1 MVTDLNAA
9 FLPASCPLLVVK
21 VGSSLLVQP
30 DGTVRR
36 EWLQTLVADISARH
50 KAGQR
55 CIIVTSGAIALG
67 ARRLGF
73 DKGGRASLADA
84 QAAASVG
91 QIVLSGIWAELLE
104 GNSLAAAQMLV
115 TLDDLEDRRRYLNI
129 AATLDRLL
137 GAGAVPVINENDS
150 VATEEIRFGDNDRLA
165 ARVAQA
171 AGAAGVILLS
181 DVDGLFD
188 RAPHLPG
195 AVLLPTIDKIDG
207 RVRVMVA
214 EGSSSGMG
222 SGGMASKL
230 DAADIATRAGIGLV
244 IASGLRNH
252 PLAALEQGG
261 PATFFAPREG
271 GSARKSWLG
280 GRLTVKGRIR
290 IDDGAVQALKAGSSL
305 LPAGALSVEGE
316 FKRGDVMGQFH
327 ELFLRG
333 AVEGEDTMHACLHWH
348 QGHRGMVLRG
358 ELLEHQPAELVLA
371 GHLFAAIVH
380 RHDRGQSH
388 LFAGCESEAR
398 ALKSCDDP
406 HLAVVFKGERGLP
419 VTRPADGHDESAALA

>member
-1 MVTDLNAA
+1 MVADLNAA
-9 FLPASCPLLVVK
+9 FLPTSCPLLVVK

-30 DGTVRR
+30 DGNVRR
-36 EWLQTLVADISARH
+36 QWLETLVADISARH

-55 CIIVTSGAIALG
+55 IVIVTSGAIALG

-73 DKGGRASLADA
+73 EKGGRGSLADA

-91 QIVLSGIWAELLE
+91 QIVLSGIWAELLDAQ
-104 GNSLAAAQMLV
+104 SLAAAQMLV

-171 AGAAGVILLS
+171 AGASGVILLS

-195 AVLLPTIDKIDG
+195 AMLLANIEKIDG
-207 RVRVMVA
+207 RVRIMVA

-244 IASGLRNH
+244 IASGLRDH
-252 PLAALEQGG
+252 PLAALEAGG
-261 PATFFAPREG
+261 PSTFFAPRDG

-290 IDDGAVQALKAGSSL
+290 IDAGAIKALISGSSL

-316 FKRGDVMGQFH
+316 FKRGDVIDISDDDGVAVA
-327 ELFLRG
+327 RG
-333 AVEGEDTMHACLHWH
+333 LSEYDAVDAARIC
-348 QGHRGMVLRG
+348 GHRSSELADILGTVPRSVLVHRD
-358 ELLEHQPAELVLA
+358 QLVL
-371 GHLFAAIVH
+371 L
-380 RHDRGQSH
+380 
-388 LFAGCESEAR
+388 
-398 ALKSCDDP
+398 
-406 HLAVVFKGERGLP
+406 
-419 VTRPADGHDESAALA
+419 

>member
-1 MVTDLNAA
+1 MVADLNAA
-9 FLPASCPLLVVK
+9 FLPTSCPLLVVK

-91 QIVLSGIWAELLE
+91 QIVLSGIWADLLE
-104 GNSLAAAQMLV
+104 GQSLAAAQMLV

-137 GAGAVPVINENDS
+137 GADAVPVINENDS

-171 AGAAGVILLS
+171 AGATGVILLS

-195 AVLLPTIDKIDG
+195 AVLLPTIEKIDG

-214 EGSSSGMG
+214 EGSPSGMG

-244 IASGLRNH
+244 IASGLRDH
-252 PLAALEQGG
+252 PLMALEQGG
-261 PATFFAPREG
+261 LSTFFAPREG
-271 GSARKSWLG
+271 ASARKSWLG

-290 IDDGAVQALKAGSSL
+290 IDDGAVQALENGSSL

-316 FKRGDVMGQFH
+316 FKRGDVIDIS
-327 ELFLRG
+327 
-333 AVEGEDTMHACLHWH
+333 GEDGIAIARGLSEYDAVDAARIC
-348 QGHRGMVLRG
+348 GHRSSELAAILGTVPRSVLVHRD
-358 ELLEHQPAELVLA
+358 QLVL
-371 GHLFAAIVH
+371 L
-380 RHDRGQSH
+380 
-388 LFAGCESEAR
+388 
-398 ALKSCDDP
+398 
-406 HLAVVFKGERGLP
+406 
-419 VTRPADGHDESAALA
+419 

>member
-1 MVTDLNAA
+1 MVADLNAA
-9 FLPASCPLLVVK
+9 FLPTSCPLLVVK

-30 DGTVRR
+30 DGNVRR
-36 EWLQTLVADISARH
+36 QWLETLVADISARH

-55 CIIVTSGAIALG
+55 IVIVTSGAIALG

-73 DKGGRASLADA
+73 EKGGRSSLADA

-91 QIVLSGIWAELLE
+91 QIVLSGIWAELLDAQ
-104 GNSLAAAQMLV
+104 SLAAAQMLV

-171 AGAAGVILLS
+171 AGASGVILLS

-195 AVLLPTIDKIDG
+195 AMLLANIEKIDG

-244 IASGLRNH
+244 IASGLRDH
-252 PLAALEQGG
+252 PLAALGTGG
-261 PATFFAPREG
+261 PSTFFAPRDG

-290 IDDGAVQALKAGSSL
+290 VDAGAIKALISGSSL

-316 FKRGDVMGQFH
+316 FKRGDVIDISDDDGVAVA
-327 ELFLRG
+327 RG
-333 AVEGEDTMHACLHWH
+333 LSEYDAVDAARIC
-348 QGHRGMVLRG
+348 GHRSSELADILGTVPRSVLVHRD
-358 ELLEHQPAELVLA
+358 QLVL
-371 GHLFAAIVH
+371 L
-380 RHDRGQSH
+380 
-388 LFAGCESEAR
+388 
-398 ALKSCDDP
+398 
-406 HLAVVFKGERGLP
+406 
-419 VTRPADGHDESAALA
+419 

>member
-1 MVTDLNAA
+1 MVADLNAA
-9 FLPASCPLLVVK
+9 FLPTSCPLLVVK

-30 DGTVRR
+30 DGNVRR
-36 EWLQTLVADISARH
+36 QWLETLVADISARH

-55 CIIVTSGAIALG
+55 IVIVTSGAIALG

-73 DKGGRASLADA
+73 EKGGRSSLADA

-91 QIVLSGIWAELLE
+91 QIVLSGIWADLLDAQ
-104 GNSLAAAQMLV
+104 SLAAAQMLV

-171 AGAAGVILLS
+171 AGASGVILLS

-195 AVLLPTIDKIDG
+195 ATLLPTIAKIDG

-244 IASGLRNH
+244 IASGLRDH
-252 PLAALEQGG
+252 PIAALETGG
-261 PATFFAPREG
+261 PSTFFAPRDG

-290 IDDGAVQALKAGSSL
+290 VDAGAIKALSSGSSL

-316 FKRGDVMGQFH
+316 FKRGDVIDISDDDGVAVA
-327 ELFLRG
+327 RG
-333 AVEGEDTMHACLHWH
+333 LSEYDAVDAARIC
-348 QGHRGMVLRG
+348 GHRSSELADILGTVPRSVLVHRD
-358 ELLEHQPAELVLA
+358 QLVL
-371 GHLFAAIVH
+371 L
-380 RHDRGQSH
+380 
-388 LFAGCESEAR
+388 
-398 ALKSCDDP
+398 
-406 HLAVVFKGERGLP
+406 
-419 VTRPADGHDESAALA
+419 

>member
-1 MVTDLNAA
+1 MVADLNAA
-9 FLPASCPLLVVK
+9 FLPTSCPLLVVK

-30 DGTVRR
+30 DGNVRR
-36 EWLQTLVADISARH
+36 QWLETLVADISARH

-55 CIIVTSGAIALG
+55 IVIVTSGAIALG

-73 DKGGRASLADA
+73 EKGGRSSLADA

-91 QIVLSGIWAELLE
+91 QIVLSGIWAELLDAQ
-104 GNSLAAAQMLV
+104 SLAAAQMLV

-137 GAGAVPVINENDS
+137 GAGAGPVINENDS

-171 AGAAGVILLS
+171 AGAKGVVLLS

-195 AVLLPTIDKIDG
+195 AMLLPTIEKIDG
-207 RVRVMVA
+207 RVRIMVA

-244 IASGLRNH
+244 IASGLRDH
-252 PLAALEQGG
+252 PLAELETGG
-261 PATFFAPREG
+261 PSTFFAPRDG

-290 IDDGAVQALKAGSSL
+290 VDAGAIQALLSGSSL

-316 FKRGDVMGQFH
+316 FKRGDVIDISDDDGVAVA
-327 ELFLRG
+327 RG
-333 AVEGEDTMHACLHWH
+333 LSEYDAVDAARIC
-348 QGHRGMVLRG
+348 GHRSSELADILGTVPRSVLVHRD
-358 ELLEHQPAELVLA
+358 QLVL
-371 GHLFAAIVH
+371 L
-380 RHDRGQSH
+380 
-388 LFAGCESEAR
+388 
-398 ALKSCDDP
+398 
-406 HLAVVFKGERGLP
+406 
-419 VTRPADGHDESAALA
+419 

>member
-9 FLPASCPLLVVK
+9 FLPKSCPLLVVK

-30 DGTVRR
+30 DGNVRR
-36 EWLQTLVADISARH
+36 QWLETLVADISARH
-50 KAGQR
+50 RAGQR
-55 CIIVTSGAIALG
+55 IVIVTSGAIALG

-73 DKGGRASLADA
+73 EKGGRSSLADA

-91 QIVLSGIWAELLE
+91 QIVLSGIWAGLLE
-104 GNSLAAAQMLV
+104 AQSLAAAQMLV

-137 GAGAVPVINENDS
+137 GAGAIPIINENDS

-171 AGAAGVILLS
+171 AGASGVILLS

-195 AVLLPTIDKIDG
+195 AMLLPSIEKIDG

-244 IASGLRNH
+244 IASGLRDH
-252 PLAALEQGG
+252 PLAALETGA
-261 PATFFAPREG
+261 PSTFFVPRDG

-290 IDDGAVQALKAGSSL
+290 VDAGAIEALMSGSSL
-305 LPAGALSVEGE
+305 LPAGAVSVEGE
-316 FKRGDVMGQFH
+316 FKRGDVIDISDDDGIAVA
-327 ELFLRG
+327 RG
-333 AVEGEDTMHACLHWH
+333 LSEYDAIDAARIC
-348 QGHRGMVLRG
+348 GHRSSELADILGTVPRSVLVHRD
-358 ELLEHQPAELVLA
+358 QLVL
-371 GHLFAAIVH
+371 L
-380 RHDRGQSH
+380 
-388 LFAGCESEAR
+388 
-398 ALKSCDDP
+398 
-406 HLAVVFKGERGLP
+406 
-419 VTRPADGHDESAALA
+419 

>member
-1 MVTDLNAA
+1 MVADLNAA
-9 FLPASCPLLVVK
+9 FLPTSCPLLVVK

-30 DGTVRR
+30 DGNVRR
-36 EWLQTLVADISARH
+36 QWLETLVADISARH

-55 CIIVTSGAIALG
+55 IVIVTSGAIALG

-73 DKGGRASLADA
+73 EKGGRSSLADA

-91 QIVLSGIWAELLE
+91 QIVLSGIWAELLDAQ
-104 GNSLAAAQMLV
+104 SLAAAQMLV

-171 AGAAGVILLS
+171 AGASGVILLS

-195 AVLLPTIDKIDG
+195 AMLLANIEKIDG

-244 IASGLRNH
+244 IASGLRDH
-252 PLAALEQGG
+252 PLAALEAGG
-261 PATFFAPREG
+261 PSTFFAPRDG
-271 GSARKSWLG
+271 ASARKSWLG

-290 IDDGAVQALKAGSSL
+290 VDAGAIKALISGSSL

-316 FKRGDVMGQFH
+316 FKRGDVIDISDDDGVAVA
-327 ELFLRG
+327 RG
-333 AVEGEDTMHACLHWH
+333 LCEYDAVDAARIC
-348 QGHRGMVLRG
+348 GHRSSELADILGTVPRSVLVHRD
-358 ELLEHQPAELVLA
+358 QLVL
-371 GHLFAAIVH
+371 L
-380 RHDRGQSH
+380 
-388 LFAGCESEAR
+388 
-398 ALKSCDDP
+398 
-406 HLAVVFKGERGLP
+406 
-419 VTRPADGHDESAALA
+419 

>member
-1 MVTDLNAA
+1 MVANLNPSA
-9 FLPASCPLLVVK
+9 FTADTCPLLVVK

-30 DGTVRR
+30 DGGVRR

-50 KAGQR
+50 QAGQR
-55 CIIVTSGAIALG
+55 IIVVTSGAIALG
-67 ARRLGF
+67 ARRMGF

-91 QIVLSGIWAELLE
+91 QIILSGIWADLLGAE
-104 GNSLAAAQMLV
+104 SLAAAQMLV

-171 AGAAGVILLS
+171 SGAAGVVLLS
-181 DVDGLFD
+181 DVDGLYD
-188 RAPHLPG
+188 RPPHHPD
-195 AVLLPTIDKIDG
+195 AILLPIVEKIDG
-207 RVRVMVA
+207 RVRIMVA

-230 DAADIATRAGIGLV
+230 DAADIATRAGIGLT
-244 IASGLRNH
+244 ISSGLREH
-252 PLAALEQGG
+252 PLAALETGG
-261 PATFFAPREG
+261 PSTFFAPREG

-290 IDDGAVQALKAGSSL
+290 VDDGAIRALKAGSSL

-316 FKRGDVMGQFH
+316 FKRGDVIDISADDGMSIA
-327 ELFLRG
+327 RG
-333 AVEGEDTMHACLHWH
+333 LSEYDAIDAARIC
-348 QGHRGMVLRG
+348 GHRSG
-358 ELLEHQPAELVLA
+358 ELEAILGTVPRSVL
-371 GHLFAAIVH
+371 VH
-380 RHDRGQSH
+380 RDQ
-388 LFAGCESEAR
+388 LVM
-398 ALKSCDDP
+398 L
-406 HLAVVFKGERGLP
+406 
-419 VTRPADGHDESAALA
+419 

>member
-1 MVTDLNAA
+1 MVANLNAA
-9 FLPASCPLLVVK
+9 FVPTSCPLLVVK

-30 DGTVRR
+30 DGSVRR
-36 EWLQTLVADISARH
+36 QWLETLVADISARH

-55 CIIVTSGAIALG
+55 IVIVTSGAIALG

-73 DKGGRASLADA
+73 EKGGRSSLADA

-91 QIVLSGIWAELLE
+91 QIVLSGIWAELLDAQ
-104 GNSLAAAQMLV
+104 SLAAAQMLV

-171 AGAAGVILLS
+171 AGASGVILLS

-195 AVLLPTIDKIDG
+195 ATLLPSIEKIDG
-207 RVRVMVA
+207 RVRIMVA

-244 IASGLRNH
+244 IASGLRDH
-252 PLAALEQGG
+252 PLASLEAGG
-261 PATFFAPREG
+261 PSTFFAPRDG

-290 IDDGAVQALKAGSSL
+290 VDAGAINALSSGSSL

-316 FKRGDVMGQFH
+316 FKRGDVIDISDDDGVAVA
-327 ELFLRG
+327 RG
-333 AVEGEDTMHACLHWH
+333 LSEYDAVDAARIC
-348 QGHRGMVLRG
+348 GHRSSELADILGTVPRSVLVHRD
-358 ELLEHQPAELVLA
+358 QLVL
-371 GHLFAAIVH
+371 L
-380 RHDRGQSH
+380 
-388 LFAGCESEAR
+388 
-398 ALKSCDDP
+398 
-406 HLAVVFKGERGLP
+406 
-419 VTRPADGHDESAALA
+419 

>member
-1 MVTDLNAA
+1 MVADLNAA
-9 FLPASCPLLVVK
+9 FLPTSCPLLVVK

-30 DGTVRR
+30 DGSVRR
-36 EWLQTLVADISARH
+36 QWLETLVADISARH

-55 CIIVTSGAIALG
+55 VVIVTSGAIALG

-73 DKGGRASLADA
+73 EKGGRSSLADA

-91 QIVLSGIWAELLE
+91 QIVLSGIWADLLDAQ
-104 GNSLAAAQMLV
+104 SLAAAQMLV

-171 AGAAGVILLS
+171 AGASGVILLS

-195 AVLLPTIDKIDG
+195 AMLLPTIAKIDG
-207 RVRVMVA
+207 HVRIMVA

-244 IASGLRNH
+244 IASGLRDH
-252 PLAALEQGG
+252 PLAALETGG
-261 PATFFAPREG
+261 PSTFFAPRDG

-290 IDDGAVQALKAGSSL
+290 VDAGAIQALMSGSSL

-316 FKRGDVMGQFH
+316 FKRGDVIDISDDDGIAVA
-327 ELFLRG
+327 RG
-333 AVEGEDTMHACLHWH
+333 LSEYDAVDAARIC
-348 QGHRGMVLRG
+348 GHRSSELADILGTVPRSVLVHRD
-358 ELLEHQPAELVLA
+358 QLVL
-371 GHLFAAIVH
+371 L
-380 RHDRGQSH
+380 
-388 LFAGCESEAR
+388 
-398 ALKSCDDP
+398 
-406 HLAVVFKGERGLP
+406 
-419 VTRPADGHDESAALA
+419 

>member
-1 MVTDLNAA
+1 MVADLNAA
-9 FLPASCPLLVVK
+9 FLPTSCPLLVVK

-30 DGTVRR
+30 DGNVRR
-36 EWLQTLVADISARH
+36 QWLETLVADISARR

-55 CIIVTSGAIALG
+55 IVIVTSGAIALG

-73 DKGGRASLADA
+73 EKGGRSSLADA

-91 QIVLSGIWAELLE
+91 QIVLSGIWADLLDAQ
-104 GNSLAAAQMLV
+104 SLAAAQMLV

-171 AGAAGVILLS
+171 AGASGVILLS

-195 AVLLPTIDKIDG
+195 ATLLPTIAKIDG
-207 RVRVMVA
+207 HVRIMVA

-244 IASGLRNH
+244 IASGLRDH
-252 PLAALEQGG
+252 PLAALETGG
-261 PATFFAPREG
+261 PSTFFAPRDG

-290 IDDGAVQALKAGSSL
+290 VDAGAIKALSSGSSL

-316 FKRGDVMGQFH
+316 FKRGDVIDISDDDGIAVA
-327 ELFLRG
+327 RG
-333 AVEGEDTMHACLHWH
+333 LSEYDAVDAARIC
-348 QGHRGMVLRG
+348 GHRSSELADILGTVPRSVLVHRD
-358 ELLEHQPAELVLA
+358 QLVL
-371 GHLFAAIVH
+371 L
-380 RHDRGQSH
+380 
-388 LFAGCESEAR
+388 
-398 ALKSCDDP
+398 
-406 HLAVVFKGERGLP
+406 
-419 VTRPADGHDESAALA
+419 

>member
-1 MVTDLNAA
+1 MVANLNAA
-9 FLPASCPLLVVK
+9 FLRTSCPLLVVK

-30 DGTVRR
+30 DGSVRR
-36 EWLQTLVADISARH
+36 QWLETLVADISARH

-55 CIIVTSGAIALG
+55 IVIVTSGAIALG

-73 DKGGRASLADA
+73 EKGGRSSLADA

-91 QIVLSGIWAELLE
+91 QIVLSGIWAELLDAQ
-104 GNSLAAAQMLV
+104 SLAAAQMLV

-137 GAGAVPVINENDS
+137 GAGAGPVINENDS

-171 AGAAGVILLS
+171 AGAKGVVLLS

-195 AVLLPTIDKIDG
+195 AMLLPTIEKIDG
-207 RVRVMVA
+207 RVRIMVA

-244 IASGLRNH
+244 IASGLRDH
-252 PLAALEQGG
+252 PLAELETGG
-261 PATFFAPREG
+261 PSTFFAPRDG

-290 IDDGAVQALKAGSSL
+290 VDAGAIQALLSGSSL

-316 FKRGDVMGQFH
+316 FKRGDVIDISDDDGVAVA
-327 ELFLRG
+327 RG
-333 AVEGEDTMHACLHWH
+333 LSEYDAVDAARIC
-348 QGHRGMVLRG
+348 GHRSSELADILGTVPRSVLVHRD
-358 ELLEHQPAELVLA
+358 QLVL
-371 GHLFAAIVH
+371 L
-380 RHDRGQSH
+380 
-388 LFAGCESEAR
+388 
-398 ALKSCDDP
+398 
-406 HLAVVFKGERGLP
+406 
-419 VTRPADGHDESAALA
+419 

>member
-1 MVTDLNAA
+1 MVADLNAA
-9 FLPASCPLLVVK
+9 FLPTSCPLLVVK
-21 VGSSLLVQP
+21 IGSSLLVQP
-30 DGTVRR
+30 DGSVRR
-36 EWLQTLVADISARH
+36 QWLETLVADISARH

-55 CIIVTSGAIALG
+55 VVIVTSGAIALG

-73 DKGGRASLADA
+73 EKGGRSSLADA

-91 QIVLSGIWAELLE
+91 QIVLSGIWAELLDAQ
-104 GNSLAAAQMLV
+104 SLAAAQMLV

-171 AGAAGVILLS
+171 AGASGVILLS

-195 AVLLPTIDKIDG
+195 AMLLANIEKIDG

-244 IASGLRNH
+244 IASGLRDH
-252 PLAALEQGG
+252 PLAALETGG
-261 PATFFAPREG
+261 PSTFFVPRDG

-290 IDDGAVQALKAGSSL
+290 VDAGAIKALISGSSL

-316 FKRGDVMGQFH
+316 FKRGDVIDISDDDGVAVA
-327 ELFLRG
+327 RG
-333 AVEGEDTMHACLHWH
+333 LCEYDAVDAARIC
-348 QGHRGMVLRG
+348 GHRSSELADILGTVPRSVLVHRD
-358 ELLEHQPAELVLA
+358 QLVL
-371 GHLFAAIVH
+371 L
-380 RHDRGQSH
+380 
-388 LFAGCESEAR
+388 
-398 ALKSCDDP
+398 
-406 HLAVVFKGERGLP
+406 
-419 VTRPADGHDESAALA
+419 

>member
-1 MVTDLNAA
+1 MVADLNAA
-9 FLPASCPLLVVK
+9 FLPTSCPLLVVK

-30 DGTVRR
+30 DGNVRR
-36 EWLQTLVADISARH
+36 QWLETLVADISARH
-50 KAGQR
+50 QAGQR
-55 CIIVTSGAIALG
+55 IVIVTSGAIALG

-73 DKGGRASLADA
+73 EKGGRSSLADA

-91 QIVLSGIWAELLE
+91 QIVLSGIWAELFDAQ
-104 GNSLAAAQMLV
+104 SLAAAQMLV

-171 AGAAGVILLS
+171 AGASGVILLS

-195 AVLLPTIDKIDG
+195 ATLLPTIEKIDG
-207 RVRVMVA
+207 HVRVMVA

-244 IASGLRNH
+244 IASGLRDH
-252 PLAALEQGG
+252 PLAALETGG
-261 PATFFAPREG
+261 PSTFFAPRDG

-290 IDDGAVQALKAGSSL
+290 VDAGAIKALSSGSSL

-316 FKRGDVMGQFH
+316 FKRGDVIDISDDDGVAVA
-327 ELFLRG
+327 RG
-333 AVEGEDTMHACLHWH
+333 LSEYDAVDAARIC
-348 QGHRGMVLRG
+348 GHRSSELAEILGTVPRSVLVHRD
-358 ELLEHQPAELVLA
+358 QLVL
-371 GHLFAAIVH
+371 L
-380 RHDRGQSH
+380 
-388 LFAGCESEAR
+388 
-398 ALKSCDDP
+398 
-406 HLAVVFKGERGLP
+406 
-419 VTRPADGHDESAALA
+419 

>member
-1 MVTDLNAA
+1 MVADLNAA
-9 FLPASCPLLVVK
+9 FLPTSCPLLVVK

-91 QIVLSGIWAELLE
+91 QIVLSGIWADLLE
-104 GNSLAAAQMLV
+104 GQSLAAAQMLV

-171 AGAAGVILLS
+171 AGATGVILLS

-195 AVLLPTIDKIDG
+195 AVLLPTIEKIDG

-244 IASGLRNH
+244 IASGLRDH
-252 PLAALEQGG
+252 PLSALEQGG
-261 PATFFAPREG
+261 LSTFFAPREG
-271 GSARKSWLG
+271 ASARKSWLG

-290 IDDGAVQALKAGSSL
+290 IDDGAVQALENGSSL

-316 FKRGDVMGQFH
+316 FKRGDVIDISAEDGIAIA
-327 ELFLRG
+327 RG
-333 AVEGEDTMHACLHWH
+333 LSEYDAVDAARIC
-348 QGHRGMVLRG
+348 GHRSSELAAILGTVPRSVLVHRD
-358 ELLEHQPAELVLA
+358 QLVL
-371 GHLFAAIVH
+371 L
-380 RHDRGQSH
+380 
-388 LFAGCESEAR
+388 
-398 ALKSCDDP
+398 
-406 HLAVVFKGERGLP
+406 
-419 VTRPADGHDESAALA
+419 

>member
-1 MVTDLNAA
+1 MVADLNPAA
-9 FLPASCPLLVVK
+9 FSATSCPLLVVK

-30 DGTVRR
+30 DGGVRR
-36 EWLQTLVADISARH
+36 DWLKTLVDDISKRH
-50 KAGQR
+50 QAGQR
-55 CIIVTSGAIALG
+55 IIIVTSGAIALG

-91 QIVLSGIWAELLE
+91 QIILSGIWAELLATQ
-104 GNSLAAAQMLV
+104 SLEAAQMLV

-137 GAGAVPVINENDS
+137 GAGAVPVVNENDS

-171 AGAAGVILLS
+171 AGASGVVLLS
-181 DVDGLFD
+181 DVDGLYD
-188 RAPHLPG
+188 RAPHLQG
-195 AVLLPTIDKIDG
+195 AMLLPVVEKIDG
-207 RVRVMVA
+207 RVRIMVA

-230 DAADIATRAGIGLV
+230 DAADIATRAGIG
-244 IASGLRNH
+244 ITITSGLKKH
-252 PLAALEQGG
+252 PLTALENGD
-261 PATFFAPREG
+261 ASTYFVPRQG

-290 IDDGAVQALKAGSSL
+290 VDDGAVRAMKAGSSL

-316 FKRGDVMGQFH
+316 FKRGDVIDISADDGVAVA
-327 ELFLRG
+327 RG
-333 AVEGEDTMHACLHWH
+333 LSEYDAVDAARIC
-348 QGHRGMVLRG
+348 GHRT
-358 ELLEHQPAELVLA
+358 AELEAILGTVPRSVL
-371 GHLFAAIVH
+371 VH
-380 RHDRGQSH
+380 RDQ
-388 LFAGCESEAR
+388 LV
-398 ALKSCDDP
+398 L
-406 HLAVVFKGERGLP
+406 L
-419 VTRPADGHDESAALA
+419 

>member
-1 MVTDLNAA
+1 MVADLNAA
-9 FLPASCPLLVVK
+9 FLPTSCPLLVVK

-30 DGTVRR
+30 DGNVRR
-36 EWLQTLVADISARH
+36 QWLETLVADISARH

-55 CIIVTSGAIALG
+55 VVIVTSGAIALG

-73 DKGGRASLADA
+73 EKGGRGSLADA

-91 QIVLSGIWAELLE
+91 QIVLSGIWAELLDAQ
-104 GNSLAAAQMLV
+104 SLAAAQMLV

-171 AGAAGVILLS
+171 AGASGVILLS

-195 AVLLPTIDKIDG
+195 AMLLPNIEKIDG

-244 IASGLRNH
+244 IASGLRDH
-252 PLAALEQGG
+252 PLGALETGG
-261 PATFFAPREG
+261 PSTFFAPRDG

-290 IDDGAVQALKAGSSL
+290 VDAGAIKALISGSSL

-316 FKRGDVMGQFH
+316 FKRGDVIDISDDDGVAVA
-327 ELFLRG
+327 RG
-333 AVEGEDTMHACLHWH
+333 LCEYDAVDAARIC
-348 QGHRGMVLRG
+348 GHRSSELADILGTVPRSVLVHRD
-358 ELLEHQPAELVLA
+358 QLVL
-371 GHLFAAIVH
+371 L
-380 RHDRGQSH
+380 
-388 LFAGCESEAR
+388 
-398 ALKSCDDP
+398 
-406 HLAVVFKGERGLP
+406 
-419 VTRPADGHDESAALA
+419 

>member
-1 MVTDLNAA
+1 MVADLNAA
-9 FLPASCPLLVVK
+9 FLPTSCPLLVVK

-30 DGTVRR
+30 DGNVRR
-36 EWLQTLVADISARH
+36 QWLETLVADISARH

-55 CIIVTSGAIALG
+55 IVIVTSGAIALG

-73 DKGGRASLADA
+73 EKGGRSSLADA

-91 QIVLSGIWAELLE
+91 QIVLSGIWAELLDAQ
-104 GNSLAAAQMLV
+104 SLAAAQMLV

-171 AGAAGVILLS
+171 AGASGVILLS

-195 AVLLPTIDKIDG
+195 ATLLPTIAKIDG

-244 IASGLRNH
+244 IASGLRDH
-252 PLAALEQGG
+252 PLAALETGG
-261 PATFFAPREG
+261 PSTFFAPRDG
-271 GSARKSWLG
+271 ASARKSWLG

-290 IDDGAVQALKAGSSL
+290 VDAGAIQALRSGSSL

-316 FKRGDVMGQFH
+316 FKRGDVIDISDDDGVAVA
-327 ELFLRG
+327 RG
-333 AVEGEDTMHACLHWH
+333 LSEYDAVDAARIC
-348 QGHRGMVLRG
+348 GHRSSELADILGTVPRSVLVHRD
-358 ELLEHQPAELVLA
+358 QLVL
-371 GHLFAAIVH
+371 L
-380 RHDRGQSH
+380 
-388 LFAGCESEAR
+388 
-398 ALKSCDDP
+398 
-406 HLAVVFKGERGLP
+406 
-419 VTRPADGHDESAALA
+419 